1 MGTHLCRI
9 HFPLDDVEDGN
20 VAVVGLP
27 VSPCG
32 HHHVFRLQQPSH
44 HVQDCGFPHTGHLH
58 RPAKGQREQVCCSL
72 PSCCLVHTHTHTP
85 HTKSSCTLGMESHAK
100 PHAGQGNPNIT
111 QRHSQAKKQSV
122 SGGSSMGAVW
132 PPPCSTAGAGGEA
145 QLRTEGQEPVVC
157 CCCQTWVLSHC
168 QAGSSGGSTGKGL
181 FPTACPPC
189 LAQL

>member
-72 PSCCLVHTHTHTP
+72 PSCCLVHTHTHT
-85 HTKSSCTLGMESHAK
+85 HTHHTHTRAAAPWGWSHMQSHMQDREIPTSHNGIAK
-100 PHAGQGNPNIT
+100 PRNRVSVEAPAWGLSGPHPAAQQGLGV
-111 QRHSQAKKQSV
+111 K
-122 SGGSSMGAVW
+122 
-132 PPPCSTAGAGGEA
+132 
-145 QLRTEGQEPVVC
+145 
-157 CCCQTWVLSHC
+157 LS
-168 QAGSSGGSTGKGL
+168 
-181 FPTACPPC
+181 
-189 LAQL
+189 